1 MIMNKIINKIF
12 PILTLAFALSSLTAC
27 LTDSDYE
34 NGKVGI
40 NPSNNKNYVE
50 VHLTT
55 SNNTNTVSRSYNAT
69 GRDTTINLIPVHLIN
84 GNATSDVTITYQV
97 LDTSSSSVL
106 DSMVNIEG
114 FVIADASKL
123 TILNTGNK
131 VTIPAGSSTGYI
143 QVKFNP
149 NNLIGQTYVL
159 GIKITSVSDSKYTIS
174 NLNVG
179 FVKMG
184 AKNMYDG
191 EYSVT
196 GTMTDAT
203 NALYTG
209 YYPADVYL
217 ITQDG
222 TSNAYYD
229 LDLGDYGHLFITNTG
244 GLSYYGTFAPV
255 FKFDSNNNVVSVINY
270 WGQPAGN
277 TRSAQLDPSGVNKFD
292 PATKTLSVS
301 YWMNQPSVITTPPNH
316 RDHFTEVF
324 KYIGPR

>member
-55 SNNTNTVSRSYNAT
+55 SDNTNTVSRSYDAIHK
-69 GRDTTINLIPVHLIN
+69 DTTINLIPVHLTS
-84 GNATSDVTITYQV
+84 GNAASDVTITYQV
-97 LDTSSSSVL
+97 LDTLSSPVMKSF
-106 DSMVNIEG
+106 VNDDG
-114 FVIADASKL
+114 FVVVPS
-123 TILNTGNK
+123 TILTVLNTSNK
-131 VTIPAGSSTGYI
+131 VVIKAGTSTGYI

-149 NNLIGQTYVL
+149 DNLIGHTYVF
-159 GIKITSVSDSKYTIS
+159 GVKITAVSDPKYTIS

-184 AKNMYDG
+184 TKNMYDG
-191 EYSVT
+191 EYSVK
-196 GTMTDAT
+196 GTMSDVT
-203 NALYTG
+203 NSAYSG
-209 YYPADVYL
+209 YYPADVHL

-222 TSNAYYD
+222 TSVAYYD
-229 LDLGDYGHLFITNTG
+229 LDLGNYGHLFLTATG
-244 GLSYYGTFAPV
+244 GLSYYGSFAPV
-255 FKFDSNNNVVSVINY
+255 FKFNADNTVQSVVNIY
-270 WGQPAGN
+270 GQPASN
-277 TRSAQLDPSGVNKFD
+277 TRSAQLDPAGINKYD

-301 YWMNQPSVITTPPNH
+301 YWMNQPSVIPAAPNH
-316 RDHFTEVF
+316 RVHFVEVF
-324 KYIGPR
+324 TYVGPK

>member
-1 MIMNKIINKIF
+1 MNKIINKIF

-34 NGKVGI
+34 NNKVGI

-55 SNNTNTVSRSYNAT
+55 SDNTNIVTRSYNAIHK
-69 GRDTTINLIPVHLIN
+69 DTTIDLIPVHLIN

-97 LDTSSSSVL
+97 LDTVSSPVMKSF
-106 DSMVNIEG
+106 VNDDG
-114 FVIADASKL
+114 YVVIPS
-123 TILNTGNK
+123 TILTVLNTNNK
-131 VTIPAGSSTGYI
+131 VVIPAGSSTGYI
-143 QVKFNP
+143 KVKFNP
-149 NNLIGQTYVL
+149 DNLIGNTYVF
-159 GIKITSVSDSKYTIS
+159 GIKVTAISDPKYTIS

-196 GTMTDAT
+196 GTMTDVT
-203 NALYTG
+203 NAAYKG

-222 TSNAYYD
+222 TSVGYYD
-229 LDLGDYGHLFITNTG
+229 RDLGDYGHLFLTATG
-244 GLSYYGTFAPV
+244 GLSYYGSFAPV
-255 FKFDSNNNVVSVINY
+255 FKFDANNNVVSVTNIY
-270 WGQPAGN
+270 GQPAGN
-277 TRSAQLDPSGVNKFD
+277 TRSAQLDPSGINKYD

-301 YWMNQPSVITTPPNH
+301 YWMNQPSVVPTAPNH
-316 RDHFTEVF
+316 RDHFVEVF
-324 KYIGPR
+324 TYVGSR